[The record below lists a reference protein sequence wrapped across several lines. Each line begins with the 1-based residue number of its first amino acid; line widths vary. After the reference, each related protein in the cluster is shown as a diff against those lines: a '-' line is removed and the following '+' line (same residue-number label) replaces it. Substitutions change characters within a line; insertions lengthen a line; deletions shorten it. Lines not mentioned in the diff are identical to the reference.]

1 MKYIFGPVNSRRLGR
16 SAGINLVPFKLCS
29 FDCVYCECGCTTALT
44 AEIREYV
51 PYDKVVREIEEFIAG
66 KPDFDCFTFS
76 GSGEPTL
83 NSRIGDIIKFI
94 KSKNIS
100 RQIVVLTNSSTMP
113 RKEVRERLMEADIV
127 IPTLNAV
134 STDIFNKIMRPS
146 FNIEPWQIIQ
156 GLIEFRKEYKGAI
169 YLEVF
174 IVPGVNDNEDELIKI
189 RDAAMLIKPDQVHIN
204 HLDRPG
210 AEEWVR
216 PSVPEKLTAAGKL
229 FYPFRV
235 KILSRPV
242 ITLEPSDG
250 V

>member
-16 SAGINLVPFKLCS
+16 SAGINLVPSKLCS

-51 PYDKVVREIEEFIAG
+51 PCDEVLREIDEFISH

-83 NSRIGDIIKFI
+83 NSRIGDVIEYI
-94 KSKNIS
+94 KSKKIS
-100 RQIVVLTNSSTMP
+100 QQVVVLTNSSTMP
-113 RKEVRERLMEADIV
+113 QREVRERVSQADIV

-134 STDIFNKIMRPS
+134 SKDIFNEIMRPAFS
-146 FNIEPWQIIQ
+146 IDPGEIVK
-156 GLIEFRKEYKGAI
+156 GLIEFRKEYKGLI

-174 IVPGVNDNEDELIKI
+174 IVPGINDIESELLKI

-210 AEEWVR
+210 AEDWVR
-216 PSVPEKLTAAGKL
+216 PVDEEKLIAAGRL
-229 FYPFRV
+229 FLPFHV
-235 KILSRPV
+235 KIITRPV
-242 ITLEPSDG
+242 LSMEP
-250 V
+250 

>member
-16 SAGINLVPFKLCS
+16 SVGINLVPSKLCS

-44 AEIREYV
+44 SEIREYV
-51 PYDKVVREIEEFIAG
+51 PYDKVVSEIDEFISG
-66 KPDFDCFTFS
+66 KPEFDCFTFS

-83 NSRIGDIIKFI
+83 NSRIGDIIDYI
-94 KSKNIS
+94 KSKTIM
-100 RQIVVLTNSSTMP
+100 QDVVVLTNSSTMTL
-113 RKEVRERLMEADIV
+113 KEVRERLLNADIV

-134 STDIFNKIMRPS
+134 SADIFNEIMRPS
-146 FNIEPWQIIQ
+146 LGIEPWDIIE
-156 GLIEFRKEYKGAI
+156 GLIGFRKEYKGLI

-174 IVPGVNDNEDELIKI
+174 IVPGLNDNKDELVKI

-216 PSVPEKLTAAGKL
+216 SAELDQLTAAGKL
-229 FYPFRV
+229 FYPLHV

-242 ITLEPSDG
+242 ITLDPD
-250 V
+250 